1 MTHRPDPGFRLPLSR
16 GSLLLMVFWL
26 LVGSSVW
33 AADQAPYGRI
43 PVRRYDP
50 AVWARNVGPDAVTRQ
65 QGNAKELHRRWMA
78 VHQLLGE
85 RQMSAKSQALLR
97 SRGLGTALRN
107 AGGDKAATDFQDT
120 LHVLLVRI
128 SFATN
133 RDSNLTTI
141 SPDGNFMLEP
151 LAEPGPLEIDPPP
164 HNKAFYEAHLAGL
177 SEYYRYQSGGRLHID
192 GRVLPEDPEAS
203 YQVGDVADYGPGSE
217 GFWTYEGL
225 EGLVRDMIQAAD
237 AGTQA
242 DGSANLGDFDDDDP
256 FTYIIFVHAG
266 SDWQSDINGDSPN
279 DIPTFFVNLGDPEFL
294 TSTDSGTGEV
304 GQLTECSI
312 IPETTNQDGDA
323 GSIAAAF
330 YHEFG
335 HALGLPDVY
344 NTDYMTPNAGIWDLM
359 DSGTNL
365 AVAISDVTDEG
376 DTVTVVVTGAI
387 PPSLGAW
394 DKWFLGWLEMGEV
407 QGENRNYNLPAV
419 QVPRDQYYLYN
430 GPSGVFSVRDAQ
442 ALRAG
447 PSLREWFLLENR
459 WVPIG
464 PGETP
469 YTNLSFER
477 DEATGVIQYLAG
489 QLPGGAWQNS
499 GLYDYFMPAGGVLVW
514 HVNND
519 RIEEGLATNTIN
531 TGGDGLR
538 LVEADGIQ
546 DIGIL
551 NAYTLG
557 WYGSVFDPFA
567 GYDYTGATTGF
578 GSLYTEGF
586 PSSRCGDRSWSGVFL
601 EVGPLA
607 TNRPSVMNLH
617 GGIAEA
623 QEGYPW
629 TLSPLDAELPQAI
642 APFSLTPVV
651 LAGGSSI
658 LVFGTRPQQGEDSGP
673 NHLMALNLSGFPKWP
688 GQDPAGSVATL
699 PGDLAGPPVAISRTP
714 GETGILWTTNGGTV
728 GLTILDTDAETVW
741 QRDLE
746 LELDQAA
753 VVVNDG
759 AGGQAILVPAGGG
772 DVLILDPADG
782 DSRQDPLSG
791 NLGALVGPCKVSP
804 QGTGI
809 AVPAAGGWFQVEF
822 AQGIAGVTFGGD
834 YVAGDPSGQVRT
846 AWFQADTDEDIFF
859 FDEDGELGSWRRSA
873 GEWTPNDLLGL
884 PGIVIGDPAVADL
897 DGDGRNDLILVTP
910 QRIHAVSGSGAAL
923 QGWPVLLRDL
933 FPLPDST
940 RFAGP
945 LVVADGTG
953 DGVNEVYAPTAG
965 GHLMA
970 LDARG
975 NLLAGYPVRWGDD
988 SGSGCALGQGYTV
1001 DSERILWL
1009 VSAGGYAGPPLE
1021 RTLANGRINGFNL
1034 APVAANLRTSEWLGD
1049 GGGAARVGPHG
1060 TPAALGSLAP
1070 ASDQID
1076 TAVLYPNPLGDSPLT
1091 VRFYS
1096 ADQAPAEFWV
1106 HNLEGEIVF
1115 HTAIA
1120 TDADVV
1126 NEHQVDLPNLASG
1139 LYVCRLQFS
1148 SSSGRTVRTMT
1159 LAVER

>member
-1 MTHRPDPGFRLPLSR
+1 LI
-16 GSLLLMVFWL
+16 FWL
-26 LVGSSVW
+26 LVGSSAW

-50 AVWARNVGPDAVTRQ
+50 QAWARSAGPDAVARRQ
-65 QGNAKELHRRWMA
+65 ENAKEINRRWMA
-78 VHQLLGE
+78 VHELLGA

-97 SRGLGTALRN
+97 SRGLGTALRI
-107 AGGDKAATDFQDT
+107 GGGNKAATDFQDT
-120 LHVLLVRI
+120 LHVLLVRV

-141 SPDGNFMLEP
+141 APGGDFMLDP
-151 LAEPGPLEIDPPP
+151 LADPGVLEIDPPP
-164 HNKAFYEAHLAGL
+164 HDKAFYEAHLKGL

-192 GRVLPEDPEAS
+192 GRVLPEDPEDS
-203 YQVGDVADYGPGSE
+203 YQVSDVADYGPGSD

-225 EGLVRDMIQAAD
+225 EGLVRDMIQTTD

-242 DGSANLGDFDDDDP
+242 DGSVNLADFDDDNP

-279 DIPTFFVNLGDPEFL
+279 DIPTFFVNLGDPEPL
-294 TSTDSGTGEV
+294 SSIDSGTGAV

-365 AVAISDVTDEG
+365 AVAISAIADEG
-376 DTVTVVVTGAI
+376 DTVTVVATGAV

-419 QVPRDQYYLYN
+419 QVPREQYYLYN
-430 GPSGVFSVRDAQ
+430 GSSGIFNLRDHQ
-442 ALRAG
+442 GLRAG
-447 PSLREWFLLENR
+447 SSLREWFLLENR
-459 WVPIG
+459 WVPSG
-464 PGETP
+464 PNETP
-469 YTNLSFER
+469 YVNLSFER
-477 DEATGVIQYLAG
+477 DEPTGVIQYLAG

-519 RIEEGLATNTIN
+519 RIEAGLATNTIN

-557 WYGSVFDPFA
+557 WYGTVYDPFG
-567 GYDYTGATTGF
+567 GYDFTGATTGF
-578 GSLYTEGF
+578 TSLHPEGF
-586 PSSRCGDRSWSGVFL
+586 PSSRCVDRSWSGFYMDGVA
-601 EVGPLA
+601 PLA
-607 TNRPSVMNLH
+607 TNRPSVMTFH
-617 GGIAEA
+617 GGIADA
-623 QEGYPW
+623 QEGFPW
-629 TLSPLDAELPQAI
+629 TLSPLDVALPQAI

-651 LAGGSSI
+651 LADGSSI
-658 LVFGTRPQQGEDSGP
+658 LVFGTRPQQGEGAGP

-688 GQDPAGSVATL
+688 GMDPAGSVATL
-699 PGDLAGPPVAISRTP
+699 PGDLAGPPLAISRTP
-714 GETGILWTTNGGTV
+714 GESGILWSTTGGTV
-728 GLTILDTDAETVW
+728 GLTILGTGAETVW
-741 QRDLE
+741 QRDLDVG
-746 LELDQAA
+746 LSQAA
-753 VVVNDG
+753 VVVDDE
-759 AGGQAILVPAGGG
+759 AGGQAILVPAVSGE
-772 DVLILDPADG
+772 VIVLDPADG
-782 DSRQDPLSG
+782 DSRQAPLSG
-791 NLGALVGPCKVSP
+791 NLGALVGPCTVSP
-804 QGTGI
+804 QGNGI
-809 AVPAAGGWFQVEF
+809 VVPLAEGWFQIEF
-822 AQGIAGVTFGGD
+822 AQGTGGVIHTDG
-834 YVAGDPSGQVRT
+834 YPAGDPSGLVRT
-846 AWFQADTDEDIFF
+846 AWFQAGAEEELFLFDDIA
-859 FDEDGELGSWRRSA
+859 ELGAWQSSA
-873 GEWTPNDLLGL
+873 GEWAPHDPLAFSGT
-884 PGIVIGDPAVADL
+884 VIGDPAVADL
-897 DGDGRNDLILVTP
+897 DGDGRNDMILVTP
-910 QRIHAVSGSGAAL
+910 ERIHAFSGSGAAL

-945 LVVADGTG
+945 VVVADGTG
-953 DGVNEVYAPTAG
+953 DGVNEIYAPTAG

-975 NLLAGYPVRWGDD
+975 KLLAGYPVRWGDD
-988 SGSGCALGQGYTV
+988 SGSGCALGQGYTA
-1001 DSERILWL
+1001 DRERILWL
-1009 VSAGGYAGPPLE
+1009 VSEGGYAGPPLE
-1021 RTLANGRINGFNL
+1021 RNLANGRITGFKL
-1034 APVAANLRTSEWLGD
+1034 AAAAPALRTSEWLGA
-1049 GGGAARVGPHG
+1049 GGGAARKGPDG
-1060 TPAALGSLAP
+1060 TPTSLGAQAP
-1070 ASDQID
+1070 AADQID
-1076 TAVLYPNPLGDSPLT
+1076 RAVLYPNPLGDSPLT
-1091 VRFYS
+1091 VRFSS
-1096 ADQAPAEFWV
+1096 ADQTPADFWV

-1115 HTAIA
+1115 HVAIEA
-1120 TDADVV
+1120 DADVV

-1148 SSSGRTVRTMT
+1148 SSSGRTLRTMT